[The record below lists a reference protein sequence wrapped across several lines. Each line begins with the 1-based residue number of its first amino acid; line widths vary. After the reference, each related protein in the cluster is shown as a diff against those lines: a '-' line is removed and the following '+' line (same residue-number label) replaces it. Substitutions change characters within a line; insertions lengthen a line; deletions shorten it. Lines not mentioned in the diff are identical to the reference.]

1 MLFLALIIVLVSG
14 LIAYVGDKV
23 GRKMGRKRLTLC
35 GLRPRHTAIVIS
47 VAVGMLIALLTL
59 LATMGVNQG
68 VHDAFFIPLGKLK
81 HELASLRQG
90 RDEARQ
96 HFDEQTRKLNASN
109 DLLTSITSQRTHIEA
124 QLHESEHKL
133 QAEQQEQRKAL
144 AQLHQ
149 ARSEYQRV
157 SGDLHSS
164 QLQVGNAKMQIKMVS
179 DHLVEVSKT
188 VKELEDRK
196 MQLEEAFGEYSA
208 AYGAFIKSN
217 FTPVSF
223 TFGQEILT
231 GLIPSSASTSERR
244 MLLQHFFAVAERV
257 VRERS
262 VNLPREA
269 APLLFITV
277 NADKIDSLRTDI
289 ALDVLDKRIE
299 AVRGG
304 DGVII
309 RLAPANNVP
318 INGPA
323 IISVSQVE
331 LLPCRPAFA
340 AGSIIAHVEM
350 SINADTTTADILGK
364 LADDLLR
371 VGLPEALRA
380 KSVVSITRR
389 FNPRNTSEVPD
400 AVGAKISWA
409 ELMAAVEKA
418 QSFHGKVRL
427 LARSRTTVTT
437 FGPVLINLD
446 VEAAL

>member
-1 MLFLALIIVLVSG
+1 
-14 LIAYVGDKV
+14 
-23 GRKMGRKRLTLC
+23 
-35 GLRPRHTAIVIS
+35 
-47 VAVGMLIALLTL
+47 
-59 LATMGVNQG
+59 
-68 VHDAFFIPLGKLK
+68 
-81 HELASLRQG
+81 
-90 RDEARQ
+90 
-96 HFDEQTRKLNASN
+96 
-109 DLLTSITSQRTHIEA
+109 
-124 QLHESEHKL
+124 
-133 QAEQQEQRKAL
+133 
-144 AQLHQ
+144 
-149 ARSEYQRV
+149 
-157 SGDLHSS
+157 
-164 QLQVGNAKMQIKMVS
+164 
-179 DHLVEVSKT
+179 
-188 VKELEDRK
+188 
-196 MQLEEAFGEYSA
+196 
-208 AYGAFIKSN
+208 
-217 FTPVSF
+217 
-223 TFGQEILT
+223 
-231 GLIPSSASTSERR
+231 
-244 MLLQHFFAVAERV
+244 
-257 VRERS
+257 